1 MPLALRFAAL
11 SDVGSV
17 RKDNQDSGYAGSHLL
32 VVADGVGGSARGD
45 LASSTAVAAL
55 RRLDQQRQD
64 EGEQRL
70 LQAVAGGLHRAHD
83 RIAELVESDSSL
95 EGTSTTATVA
105 LFDGVRLGVGHVG
118 DSRAYLLRDGDID
131 QLTDDHTFVQSLVD
145 EGRITAEE
153 ARSHPHRN
161 VILKAVDAVHDVDPD
176 LFTVQVQ
183 VGDRL
188 LLCSDGCCGV
198 LGDDELAEILD
209 GGSLDFIAVELV
221 RRALDAGSN
230 DNVTVVVAEVVD
242 ADAPVADDDADT
254 YAAAS
259 TGAMLVGAAADQPRD
274 AMPGFRGHR
283 SGDTGELEGVR
294 EGLAKAEGG
303 RVAGGRGA
311 AEPDPEELRYA
322 PQDRPRWWRV
332 RGLLVPLLV
341 FGLIGGAGYAAWTW
355 SQQQYYVALDSE
367 RVAIFRGVD
376 ATVPGVQLSRVEEQ
390 TDVAADSLP
399 GYSLTDLGDGIPAED
414 LDDARAIVDRL
425 RTLVECPRLIQGE
438 QLQPAARPTVAPS
451 QDAAGAAPSAGA
463 EPTATAVP
471 QPAVD
476 PVSQSCAGG

>member
-1 MPLALRFAAL
+1 MPLALRYAAL

-55 RRLDQQRQD
+55 RRLDQRRDD

-105 LFDGVRLGVGHVG
+105 LFDGVRLGLGHVG
-118 DSRAYLLRDGDID
+118 DSRAYLLRNGDID
-131 QLTDDHTFVQSLVD
+131 QLTNDHTFVQSLVD
-145 EGRITAEE
+145 EGRISAEE
-153 ARSHPHRN
+153 ARHHPHRN

-198 LGDDELAEILD
+198 LDDDELAEILD

-242 ADAPVADDDADT
+242 ADAPVPDDDADT

-259 TGAMLVGAAADQPRD
+259 IGAMLVGAAADQPRD
-274 AMPGFRGHR
+274 GMPGFRGHR

-294 EGLAKAEGG
+294 EGLARAESGD
-303 RVAGGRGA
+303 VSGGRGA
-311 AEPDPEELRYA
+311 ARDPEELRYA
-322 PQDRPRWWRV
+322 PQDRPRWWRL

-341 FGLIGGAGYAAWTW
+341 FGLIGGAGYAAWSW
-355 SQQQYYVALDSE
+355 SQQQYYVSIDQGQ
-367 RVAIFRGVD
+367 VAIFRGVD
-376 ATVPGVQLSRVEEQ
+376 ATLPGVQLNRVAEP
-390 TDVAADSLP
+390 TDVMADSLP
-399 GYSLTDLGDGIPAED
+399 AFTVTELTDGIAADD
-414 LDDARAIVDRL
+414 LDDARAIVERV
-425 RTLVECPRLIQGE
+425 RGQVECPRVVPGE

-451 QDAAGAAPSAGA
+451 AGTASEEPSPRPVPEAAVA
-463 EPTATAVP
+463 
-471 QPAVD
+471 
-476 PVSQSCAGG
+476 PVSESCAGG